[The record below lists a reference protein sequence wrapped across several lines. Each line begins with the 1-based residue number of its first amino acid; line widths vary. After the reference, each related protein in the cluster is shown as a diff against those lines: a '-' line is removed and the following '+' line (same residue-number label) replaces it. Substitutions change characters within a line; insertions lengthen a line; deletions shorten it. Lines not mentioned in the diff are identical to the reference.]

1 VFTPSGIFMLSY
13 RHAFHA
19 GNHADVLKH
28 YVLIQVLQYLALKDK
43 AYWVI
48 DTHAGAGAYALDSQ
62 YAEKLQEYRQGIEQ
76 LWGRN
81 DLPPGIE
88 AYVAQ
93 VRACNPG
100 TSLRFYPGSPMLTQ
114 QMLRPQDKLRLFELH
129 TTDFELLHQWAQ
141 SKGKQVIAYADD
153 GFARLKALIPPE
165 SRRGLVLIDPSY
177 ELREDYDRLIDV
189 LQDALIRFPSGTYAI
204 WYPHLPKPESRQ
216 LPHQLKA
223 LNIKNWLHVTLG
235 VRSPTPGSFGM
246 HGSGMF
252 VINPP
257 WTLAKTL
264 QTEMPWLTA
273 ALAEDP
279 GASHTL
285 EYQLE

>member
-1 VFTPSGIFMLSY
+1 MLSY

-28 YVLIQVLQYLALKDK
+28 YVLTRVLAYLALKDK
-43 AYWVI
+43 AFWVI

-62 YAEKLQEYRQGIEQ
+62 YAEKLQEFRQGISL
-76 LWGRN
+76 LWERS
-81 DLPPGIE
+81 DLPAGIA
-88 AYVAQ
+88 AYVNL
-93 VRACNPG
+93 VKTCNPDG
-100 TSLRFYPGSPMLTQ
+100 MLRLYPGSPMITRQL
-114 QMLRPQDKLRLFELH
+114 LRPQDRLRLFELH
-129 TTDFELLHQWAQ
+129 STDFELLHRWADD
-141 SKGKQVIAYADD
+141 SGKQVIAYADD
-153 GFARLKALIPPE
+153 GFARLKALLPPE

-177 ELREDYDRLIDV
+177 ELREDYHRLIDV
-189 LQDALIRFPSGTYAI
+189 LNDSMQRFPTGTYAI
-204 WYPHLPKPESRQ
+204 WYPQLPKPESRQ

-223 LNIKNWLHVTLG
+223 MGLQNWLHVTLS
-235 VRSPTPGSFGM
+235 VRSPTPGTFGM

-257 WTLAKTL
+257 WTLAQTL
-264 QTEMPWLTA
+264 QQEMPWLTS

-285 EYQLE
+285 EFRLD